1 MMVSAPRFWSNP
13 PSRPG
18 LLARLLSP
26 LGAIYAAATARRVA
40 RAPDWTAPVPVICI
54 GNLTAGGAGKTPVA
68 IAVLQALAEMGV
80 NAHCVTRGHGGT
92 AGRGPAPHR
101 VTLSDDPGLTGD
113 EPLLLAAFAPV
124 WVSADR
130 AAGARAAVAAG
141 AGAIVLDDGF
151 QNPGLAR
158 DLSLLVVDAEAGF
171 GNGRC
176 IPAGPLREP
185 VAAGLPRADAVAL
198 LGPEGARARALAD
211 WPALSGKPLLAGEI
225 RPREIGMDWRGARV
239 VAFAGIGR
247 PEKFFA
253 TLRGLGVELV
263 AAHPFP
269 DHAAYGPR
277 ALRRLVQEA
286 AAANAML
293 VTTEKD
299 AVRLPPAF
307 RGRAMPLPV
316 HVAWA
321 PEVNEGGKESE
332 LADPLR
338 ALLAS
343 RLNA

>member
-1 MMVSAPRFWSNP
+1 MMLSAPRFWSRP
-13 PSRPG
+13 PARPG

-26 LGAIYAAATARRVA
+26 FGAVYAAATARRVA
-40 RAPDWTAPVPVICI
+40 RAPDWVAPVPVICI
-54 GNLTAGGAGKTPVA
+54 GNLGAGGAGKTPVA
-68 IAVLQALAEMGV
+68 IAVLQTLAEMGV
-80 NAHCVTRGHGGT
+80 KAHCVTRGHGGS

-101 VTLSDDPGLTGD
+101 VDLSDDPALTGD

-141 AGAIVLDDGF
+141 AEAIVLDDGF
-151 QNPGLAR
+151 QNPGLAK
-158 DLSLLVVDAEAGF
+158 DLSLLAVDAGAGF

-185 VAAGLPRADAVAL
+185 VAQGLARADAVIL
-198 LGPEGARARALAD
+198 LGEGAARAQTLAD
-211 WPALSGKPLLAGEI
+211 WPALAAKPVLAGEI

-253 TLRGLGVELV
+253 TLRGLGVDLV

-286 AAANAML
+286 AARGAML

-316 HVAWA
+316 HVVWA
-321 PEVNEGGKESE
+321 EGAGGDGQESE
-332 LADPLR
+332 TGDPLR
-338 ALLAS
+338 DLLAPW
-343 RLNA
+343 AKA